1 MRFRRLLAVPVLIG
15 WILPPAVGAEP
26 QAAAKAKPENLGQ
39 LLRWKESYEDEAV
52 KLRARCTA
60 HWGSTLMASPPSK

>member
-26 QAAAKAKPENLGQ
+26 QAAAKAKPENLSQ

-52 KLRARCTA
+52 KKLRVRV
-60 HWGSTLMASPPSK
+60 STFQLRISRAE